1 MQPSIGRCVLTLGPT
16 IRRGEIIGL
25 CERLAALPC
34 RTRVVVCVR
43 AVACPDML
51 TVEALARLCLTAR
64 RHGCEVSVEG
74 ADERLVA
81 LLTLTGLSAVV
92 PLDDP
97 GG

>member
-1 MQPSIGRCVLTLGPT
+1 MQPTSGRCVLTLGPT
-16 IRRGEIIGL
+16 IRRGEILRL

-34 RTRVVVCVR
+34 ATRVVVCVA

-64 RHGCEVSVEG
+64 RNGCEVTVEG
-74 ADERLVA
+74 ADARLVA
-81 LLTLTGLSAVV
+81 LLAVTGLTAVV